1 MQNLQ
6 DIQDKIFFETK
17 SILESLAKIESAD
30 ELIMKQGLF
39 AEAGDRIAFLRIL
52 EKNKDD
58 FDQIFEAYGEKIQKN
73 YAIQK
78 QDEFNHDDL
87 NEEDFAHDV
96 IEEEVIFTN
105 ELNNFDAENVNEEF
119 VLHEAISAS
128 DPESSEDL
136 SFSEPLIS
144 NVVEKEIPLIVEQ
157 ENLDY
162 EERIAQKERELEEME
177 ERRRKIVE
185 FSKHEQDPVDPQQ
198 DSVEPQHETPLQQAE
213 KKFRLA
219 NIKGLKVVQ
228 QLFDDDPLEHD
239 AALKEKEQ
247 DPGSLLKTN
256 IKTDFMEAER
266 KKPEFKLDLNDRVA
280 FSKSLFNGDV
290 EELKI
295 TIDKLNSFGTLEEA
309 KQYLSEIYYKK
320 DWSKS
325 DEYAQRLWNLVE
337 NKFM

>member
-17 SILESLAKIESAD
+17 SILESLAKIDSVD
-30 ELIMKQGLF
+30 ELLMKQGLF
-39 AEAGDRIAFLRIL
+39 EEASDRIAFLRIL
-52 EKNKDD
+52 EKNEVD
-58 FDQIFEAYGEKIQKN
+58 FEQIFQAHHHRIQSG
-73 YAIQK
+73 QSSQT
-78 QDEFNHDDL
+78 QDVIIHDDL
-87 NEEDFAHDV
+87 SEQDFAHDV

-105 ELNNFDAENVNEEF
+105 ELNSFESETASQDFTPVEPELV
-119 VLHEAISAS
+119 S
-128 DPESSEDL
+128 DPESSADL
-136 SFSEPLIS
+136 SFSEPLLS

-157 ENLDY
+157 ENADY
-162 EERIAQKERELEEME
+162 QERIAQKERDLEEME

-185 FSKHEQDPVDPQQ
+185 FSKHEPEASVSQPDV
-198 DSVEPQHETPLQQAE
+198 VEPQHETPLQQAE

-228 QLFDDDPLEHD
+228 QLFDDDPLEHEE
-239 AALKEKEQ
+239 AEEKIPDQ
-247 DPGSLLKTN
+247 GSLLKTN
-256 IKTDFMEAER
+256 IQTDFMEAER

-280 FSKSLFNGDV
+280 FSKGLFNGNTD
-290 EELKI
+290 ELKI

>member
-17 SILESLAKIESAD
+17 SILESLAKIDSVD
-30 ELIMKQGLF
+30 ELLMKQGLF
-39 AEAGDRIAFLRIL
+39 EEASDRIAFLRIL
-52 EKNKDD
+52 EKNEDD
-58 FDQIFEAYGEKIQKN
+58 FEQIFQAHHHRIQSGQSSQTHDT
-73 YAIQK
+73 II
-78 QDEFNHDDL
+78 HDDL
-87 NEEDFAHDV
+87 SEQDFAHDV

-105 ELNNFDAENVNEEF
+105 ELNSFESETSGEDFTPVEPEPV
-119 VLHEAISAS
+119 S
-128 DPESSEDL
+128 DPESSADL
-136 SFSEPLIS
+136 SFSEPLLS

-157 ENLDY
+157 ENADY
-162 EERIAQKERELEEME
+162 QERIAQKERDLEEME

-185 FSKHEQDPVDPQQ
+185 FSKHEPEASVSQPDV
-198 DSVEPQHETPLQQAE
+198 VEPQHETPLQQAE

-228 QLFDDDPLEHD
+228 QLFDDDPLEHEE
-239 AALKEKEQ
+239 AEEKTPDQ
-247 DPGSLLKTN
+247 GSLLKTN
-256 IKTDFMEAER
+256 IQTDFMEAER

-280 FSKSLFNGDV
+280 FSKGLFNGNTD
-290 EELKI
+290 ELKI